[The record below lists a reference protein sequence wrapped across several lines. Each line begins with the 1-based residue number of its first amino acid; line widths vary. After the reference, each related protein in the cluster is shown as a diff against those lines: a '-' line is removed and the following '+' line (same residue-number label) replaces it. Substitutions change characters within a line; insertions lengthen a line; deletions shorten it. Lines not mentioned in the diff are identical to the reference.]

1 MPSRYVLRDFK
12 QNEYYHVLNYGVD
25 KRNIFGDEED
35 FRTFLYY
42 LKVYLLPK
50 STIEEKMPNLPKRML
65 SKNRN
70 SEVEIIAYTLMPN
83 HFHLLLREKELGGIS
98 LFMKQLSNAYT
109 KYFNERHTRSGSLF
123 EGPFKAANVKSEDIT
138 QVVRYIHLNSFL
150 AGIVD
155 DPEKYRWSDFPT
167 YTNSKEVNI
176 SNTKVVISRFN
187 TPADYKHF
195 VHNYMDY
202 AEKVKT
208 LDHILID
215 N

>member
-1 MPSRYVLRDFK
+1 MPSKYVLRDFK
-12 QNEYYHVLNYGVD
+12 QKNYYHVVNYGVD
-25 KRNIFGDEED
+25 KRIIFVDEED

-50 STIEEKMPNLPKRML
+50 KVIASMPNLPKRML
-65 SKNRN
+65 LKNRN
-70 SEVEIIAYTLMPN
+70 SDVELLAYSLMPN
-83 HFHLLLREKELGGIS
+83 HFHMILCEKELGGIS

-123 EGPFKAANVKSEDIT
+123 EGPFKAAHVKNEDLS
-138 QVVRYIHLNSFL
+138 QVVRYVHLRPFL
-150 AGIVD
+150 VGLVE
-155 DPEKYRWSDFPT
+155 DPDKYRWSDFPT

-176 SNTKVVISRFN
+176 SNASPVLTQFN
-187 TPADYKHF
+187 TAADYKHF

-202 AEKVKT
+202 AEKIKT
-208 LDHILID
+208 LDHVLID

>member
-12 QNEYYHVLNYGVD
+12 KDSYYHVVNYGVD
-25 KRNIFGDEED
+25 KRTIFEDEED

-50 STIEEKMPNLPKRML
+50 NVIEKMQNLPKRML
-65 SKNRN
+65 SKSRN
-70 SEVEIIAYTLMPN
+70 GEVELIAYSLMPN
-83 HFHLLLREKELGGIS
+83 HFHMLLIEKEIGGIS

-109 KYFNERHTRSGSLF
+109 KYFNERHNRSGSLF
-123 EGPFKAANVKSEDIT
+123 EGPFKAAEIKPDDLT
-138 QVVRYIHLNSFL
+138 QVVRYIHLSPFL

-167 YTNSKEVNI
+167 YTNSKEVNV
-176 SNTKVVISRFN
+176 SNAEPVLSQFN
-187 TPADYKHF
+187 TAADYKHF

-208 LDHILID
+208 LGTLLID

>member
-12 QNEYYHVLNYGVD
+12 KGNYYHVVNYGID
-25 KRNIFGDEED
+25 KRTIFVNDED

-42 LKVYLLPK
+42 LKVYLLPLDV
-50 STIEEKMPNLPKRML
+50 IQNMPNLPKRMI

-70 SEVEIIAYTLMPN
+70 EQVEIVAYSLMPN
-83 HFHLLLREKELGGIS
+83 HFHMLLCEKEKGGIS

-109 KYFNERHTRSGSLF
+109 KYFNETHKRSGSLF
-123 EGPFKAANVKSEDIT
+123 EGPFKAILIKSDDMT
-138 QVVRYIHLNSFL
+138 QIARYIHLNPFI

-155 DPEKYRWSDFPT
+155 DPDKYRWSDFPT
-167 YTNSKEVNI
+167 YTNSKEINI
-176 SNTKVVISRFN
+176 SNTTPVLSSFN

-202 AEKVKT
+202 AEKIKIAG
-208 LDHILID
+208 DILID

>member
-12 QNEYYHVLNYGVD
+12 KDSYYHVANFGVD
-25 KRNIFGDEED
+25 KRIIFQDEED
-35 FRTFLYY
+35 YRTFLYY

-50 STIEEKMPNLPKRML
+50 NVIEKMPNLPKRML
-65 SKNRN
+65 DKSRH
-70 SEVEIIAYTLMPN
+70 EDVELIAYSLMPN
-83 HFHLLLREKELGGIS
+83 HFHMLLREKASGGIS

-109 KYFNERHTRSGSLF
+109 KYFNERHKRSGSLF
-123 EGPFKAANVKSEDIT
+123 EGPFKAAEIKPEQLT

-176 SNTKVVISRFN
+176 SNATPVLSQFN
-187 TPADYKHF
+187 TAADYKHF

>member
-12 QNEYYHVLNYGVD
+12 QGNYYHVANYGVD
-25 KRNIFGDEED
+25 KRTIFQDEED
-35 FRTFLYY
+35 YRTFLYY

-50 STIEEKMPNLPKRML
+50 NVIEKMPNLPKRML
-65 SKNRN
+65 TKSRN
-70 SEVEIIAYTLMPN
+70 AEVELIAYSLMPN
-83 HFHLLLREKELGGIS
+83 HFHMLLVEKEAGGIS

-109 KYFNERHTRSGSLF
+109 KYFNERQKRSGSLF
-123 EGPFKAANVKSEDIT
+123 EGPFKAAEVKSEHLT

-150 AGIVD
+150 AGMVD

-176 SNTKVVISRFN
+176 SNATPVLSQFN
-187 TPADYKHF
+187 TSADYKHF

-208 LDHILID
+208 LGTLLID

>member
-12 QNEYYHVLNYGVD
+12 ENCYYHIANYGVD
-25 KRNIFGDEED
+25 KRTIFTDEED

-50 STIEEKMPNLPKRML
+50 DVIQNMPNLPKRML
-65 SKNRN
+65 SKSRYQ
-70 SEVEIIAYTLMPN
+70 EVELIAYTLMPN
-83 HFHLLLREKELGGIS
+83 HFHLLLVEKEMGGIS
-98 LFMKQLSNAYT
+98 KFMKQLSNAYT
-109 KYFNERHTRSGSLF
+109 KYFNERQKRSGSLF
-123 EGPFKAANVKSEDIT
+123 EGPFKAVEVKEEDLT

-150 AGIVD
+150 AGLVD

-176 SNTKVVISRFN
+176 SNAKVVLEKFN
-187 TPADYKHF
+187 TSADYKHF

>member
-1 MPSRYVLRDFK
+1 MVF
-12 QNEYYHVLNYGVD
+12 VD
-25 KRNIFGDEED
+25 DED
-35 FRTFLYY
+35 YRTFLYY
-42 LKVYLLPK
+42 LKIYLLPK
-50 STIEEKMPNLPKRML
+50 KFLEEKMPNLPKRML

-70 SEVEIIAYTLMPN
+70 SDVEMIAYTLMPN
-83 HFHLLLREKELGGIS
+83 HFHMLLREKELGGIS
-98 LFMKQLSNAYT
+98 LFMRQLSNAYT
-109 KYFNERHTRSGSLF
+109 KYFNERHNRSGSLF
-123 EGPFKAANVKSEDIT
+123 EGPFKAAGVKNGDMT

-150 AGIVD
+150 AGLVD

-176 SNTKVVISRFN
+176 SNNTEILSQFN

-208 LDHILID
+208 LDGILID

>member
-12 QNEYYHVLNYGVD
+12 QGEYYHVANYGVD
-25 KRNIFGDEED
+25 KRIIFTDDED

-50 STIEEKMPNLPKRML
+50 ETIAKMPNLPKRML

-70 SEVEIIAYTLMPN
+70 VDVQMLAYSLMPD
-83 HFHLLLREKELGGIS
+83 HFHLMLQEKEPGGIS
-98 LFMKQLSNAYT
+98 LLMKQLSNAYT
-109 KYFNERHTRSGSLF
+109 KYFNERHKRSGSLF
-123 EGPFKAANVKSEDIT
+123 EGPFKAAFVKNEDIV
-138 QVVRYIHLNSFL
+138 QVVRYIHLNPFL
-150 AGIVD
+150 GGLVD
-155 DPEKYRWSDFPT
+155 DPDKYRWSDFPT
-167 YTNSKEVNI
+167 YTNSKEINI
-176 SNTKVVISRFN
+176 SNSSIVLSRFN

-208 LDHILID
+208 LPYVLID

>member
-12 QNEYYHVLNYGVD
+12 QGEYYHVANYGVD
-25 KRNIFGDEED
+25 KRIIFVDDED

-50 STIEEKMPNLPKRML
+50 NVIEKMPNLPKRML
-65 SKNRN
+65 GKNRN
-70 SEVEIIAYTLMPN
+70 SEVELVAYSLMPD
-83 HFHLLLREKELGGIS
+83 HFHMLLHEKELGGIS
-98 LFMKQLSNAYT
+98 LMMKQLSNAYT
-109 KYFNERHTRSGSLF
+109 KYFNERHKRSGSLF
-123 EGPFKAANVKSEDIT
+123 EGPFKAAHVKNDDMI
-138 QVVRYIHLNSFL
+138 QVVRYIHLNPFL
-150 AGIVD
+150 SGIVD

-176 SNTKVVISRFN
+176 SNNTHVLGKFN

-208 LDHILID
+208 LDHVLID

>member
-12 QNEYYHVLNYGVD
+12 QGNYYHVVNYGVD
-25 KRNIFGDEED
+25 KRNIFTDEED
-35 FRTFLYY
+35 YRTFLYY

-50 STIEEKMPNLPKRML
+50 DVIQNMPNLPKRML
-65 SKNRN
+65 TKSRN
-70 SEVEIIAYTLMPN
+70 GEVELIAYTLMPN
-83 HFHLLLREKELGGIS
+83 HFHLLLVEKEIGGIS
-98 LFMKQLSNAYT
+98 KFMKQLSNAYT
-109 KYFNERHTRSGSLF
+109 KYFNERQKRSGSLF
-123 EGPFKAANVKSEDIT
+123 EGPFKAAEIKPEDLT

-150 AGIVD
+150 AGLVD

-167 YTNSKEVNI
+167 YTNSKEINI
-176 SNTKVVISRFN
+176 SNASPVLSQFN
-187 TPADYKHF
+187 TGADYKHF